1 MNCQKGCAGLTFGR
15 RAQGWLL
22 VGLLAPFSLNALAA
36 TVAAEAAET
45 AAADATELAPLT
57 IEGNRLYDMP
67 PSEQTGGYTVDAAT
81 VGTKT
86 PAALRDIPQSITSYT
101 NDYIRDRQFIHLDD
115 LAKYTAGL
123 RTLTNDSG
131 RSSIYSRGYEYDEFN
146 IDGLPAPMASIFGT
160 VPSLVAFDRVEIMRG
175 PSGLFSSTSELGGV
189 VNMVRKRGTDQFKG
203 SVEARY
209 GTWDQNYQSVDLGGP
224 LDQAGRVRGRFIAAR
239 ADTNGEVDYN
249 ANTDETY
256 YGALDIDLDDA
267 TTLSFGLLHEVK
279 NITPTNGYPT
289 DVRGNLLDFS
299 HSRFLGADWNYF
311 DGKTTDLVTE
321 LTHRFDNG
329 GYGRLAMRGSRR
341 DSDFMYA
348 FTGAAVSS
356 TGATSLRSTQRDF
369 EQDTF
374 ALDASYS
381 QPFGT
386 FGQVSEFVVGSDY
399 KYYDTDYLN
408 GATNFGAINVNTY
421 RPSRFAKR
429 SPTYTSDISSTTQ
442 ELGLYSKVTFR
453 PVADL
458 ALIGG
463 ARVSWYKGVAD
474 TTTFAT
480 ATAAQSGVSSEQRKN
495 AFVTPYGGVVYDLD
509 ANHSLY
515 ASYSQVTKP
524 QDSTGA
530 DGDLLKPREGEQY
543 ELGIKGSY
551 WNGDLN
557 ARLSLF
563 QLTDNNRAATVYDSN
578 GVAIT
583 TYKEAAG
590 KSRVRGAEMEM
601 SGALTPQWEVLAG
614 YTYMHT
620 EDLSGDTTTTF
631 QVMPRHQASLWNKY
645 TLNEGALAGL
655 SLGAGVSAM
664 SDFYLQA
671 SGVKVS
677 APGYATVDAK
687 LSYPVTKQLTATLD
701 ANNLFDREY
710 YSRVGSVSTFNF
722 YGPSRSFTLG
732 ARYDF

>member
-1 MNCQKGCAGLTFGR
+1 MNCRKGCAGLTLGR

-22 VGLLAPFSLNALAA
+22 IGLLAPFPLNALAA
-36 TVAAEAAET
+36 TVAAEAAT
-45 AAADATELAPLT
+45 PAATELAPLT

-67 PSEQTGGYTVDAAT
+67 PSEQTGGYTADAAT

-101 NDYIRDRQFIHLDD
+101 HDYIRDRQFIHLDD

-189 VNMVRKRGTDQFKG
+189 VNMVRKRGTDTFKG

-224 LDQAGRVRGRFIAAR
+224 LDPAGRVRGRFIAAR
-239 ADTNGEVDYN
+239 ADTHGEVDYN

-256 YGALDIDLDDA
+256 YGALDFDLDDA
-267 TTLSFGLLHEVK
+267 TTLSFGLLREVK

-289 DVRGNLLDFS
+289 DAKGNLLDFS

-329 GYGRLAMRGSRR
+329 GYGRLALRGSRR
-341 DSDFMYA
+341 DTDFMYA
-348 FTGAAVSS
+348 FTGGAVSS
-356 TGATSLRSTQRDF
+356 SGATSLRSTQRDF

-381 QPFGT
+381 QPFAT

-408 GATNFGAINVNTY
+408 GASNFGAINVNTY
-421 RPSRFAKR
+421 TPSRFAKR
-429 SPTYTSDISSTTQ
+429 SPTYTSDVSSTTQ
-442 ELGLYSKVTFR
+442 EFGLYSKVTFR

-480 ATAAQSGVSSEQRKN
+480 ATAAQTGVSSEQRKN
-495 AFVTPYGGVVYDLD
+495 AFVTPYGGIVYDLD

-524 QDSTGA
+524 QDATGA

-543 ELGIKGSY
+543 EVGIKGSY

-563 QLTDNNRAATVYDSN
+563 QLTDDNRAATVYDSN

-590 KSRVRGAEMEM
+590 KSRVRGAEVEM

-620 EDLSGDTTTTF
+620 EDLSGDTTSTF

-664 SDFYLQA
+664 SDFYLEA

-687 LSYPVTKQLTATLD
+687 LSYPVTQQLTATLD

>member
-22 VGLLAPFSLNALAA
+22 AGLLAPFPLNALAA
-36 TVAAEAAET
+36 TVAAETAEI

-289 DVRGNLLDFS
+289 DARGNLLDFS

-442 ELGLYSKVTFR
+442 EFGLYSKVTFR

-645 TLNEGALAGL
+645 TLNDGALAGL